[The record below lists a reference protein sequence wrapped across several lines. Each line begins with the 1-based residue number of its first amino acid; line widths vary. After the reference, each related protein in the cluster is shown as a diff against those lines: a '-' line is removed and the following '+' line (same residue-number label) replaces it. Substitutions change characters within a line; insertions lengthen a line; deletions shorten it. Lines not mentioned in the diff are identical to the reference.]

1 MKLKCMMPFVKLKYQ
16 QNNNDEKI
24 VKINNFFKKV
34 SRLKT
39 IVKINFQKDIN
50 SIIFKF
56 VYLE

>member
-1 MKLKCMMPFVKLKYQ
+1 MMPFVKLKYQ